1 MENKVRS
8 ICHGMLEKFSITQ
21 AKHDKEIKQFL
32 VMVESCNARVQQVN
46 LALEREYKLKE
57 VIADLKAK
65 I

>member
-1 MENKVRS
+1 
-8 ICHGMLEKFSITQ
+8 
-21 AKHDKEIKQFL
+21 
-32 VMVESCNARVQQVN
+32 MVESCNARVQQVN